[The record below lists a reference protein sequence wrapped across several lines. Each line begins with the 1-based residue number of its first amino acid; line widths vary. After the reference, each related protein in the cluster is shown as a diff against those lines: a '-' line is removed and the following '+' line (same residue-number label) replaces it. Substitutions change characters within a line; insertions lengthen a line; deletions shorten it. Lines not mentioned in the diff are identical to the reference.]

1 MKKIP
6 GLRWWI
12 IGLICLGTIINYL
25 ARNSL
30 AVLAPELEKRLQ
42 FTDQQ
47 YSYIVLAFQLGYTV
61 MQSVC
66 GFILDFLG
74 LQLGFALF
82 ALVWSLFNVLHSL
95 AGGWGSLAFFRGL
108 LGLSEAAAIPAGIK
122 AISEWFPAKERSVAV
137 GYFNAGTSL
146 GALLAPPLVVWVLV
160 QYSWQMAFVVT
171 GSLGFIWAALWWF
184 FYRSPSK
191 HRWLGEKERA
201 YIIKGQEPD
210 KVVTAEERKAPSVR
224 KILSSSRFWGIAL
237 PRFLAEPAWQTFNF
251 WIPLYLAKERHMD
264 LKEIA
269 IFAWL
274 PFLAADLGGI
284 FGGYLSPLLMK
295 FFGIKLIDSR
305 IAGIVLGA
313 ILMIGPGSIGL
324 AASPYLAIALF
335 CIGGFAHQMISALLN
350 TLSADVFDAHEV
362 ATANGF
368 TGTASWTGGL
378 LFTLVVGALVS
389 TIGYGPLFAC
399 LAVFDLVG
407 AVIVIVLLRGSRAQ
421 TAS

>member
-95 AGGWGSLAFFRGL
+95 AGGWASLAFFRGL

-122 AISEWFPAKERSVAV
+122 SISEWFPAKERSVAV

-171 GSLGFIWAALWWF
+171 GSLGFVWAALWWL

-191 HRWLGEKERA
+191 HRWLGETERN

-210 KVVTAEERKAPSVR
+210 KVVTAEERKAPSVI

-264 LKEIA
+264 LKQIA

-295 FFGIKLIDSR
+295 YFHVKLIDSR

-324 AASPYLAIALF
+324 AASPYVAIALF

-399 LAVFDLVG
+399 LAVFDLIG
-407 AVIVIVLLRGSRAQ
+407 AVIVIVLLRGNKAQ
-421 TAS
+421 ASS